1 MLDIFKLSFKN
12 NFIYLFLSVLGLRC
26 CGAFLVVAG
35 VGGSVSLVVVGR
47 LLIAVAS
54 LVAEQ
59 GLWGMWASVVMILRL
74 QSTG

>member
-26 CGAFLVVAG
+26 CGAFLVVVG

-74 QSTG
+74 

>member
-1 MLDIFKLSFKN
+1 M
-12 NFIYLFLSVLGLRC
+12 LGLRC
-26 CGAFLVVAG
+26 CGAFLVVVG

-74 QSTG
+74 

>member
-26 CGAFLVVAG
+26 CGAFLVVVG
-35 VGGSVSLVVVGR
+35 VGGGVSLVVVGR

-74 QSTG
+74 